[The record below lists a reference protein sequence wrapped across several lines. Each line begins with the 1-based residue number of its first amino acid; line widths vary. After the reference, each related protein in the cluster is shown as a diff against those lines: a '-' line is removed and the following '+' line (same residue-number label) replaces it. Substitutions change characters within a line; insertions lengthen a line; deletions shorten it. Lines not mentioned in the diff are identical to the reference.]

1 MGGVVGRVRCSGLC
15 RQLKVGKQHV
25 KRCLSG
31 RKSSAI
37 VCICASI
44 PMPGRAER
52 CPQLLQPCDGAGDV
66 CSWGGD
72 QELLGGTQQTLSHD
86 TKGAANPAWAR
97 FRMHPP
103 FGAFLLSQPHTS
115 GTFHL
120 LEDAVLLPGQTLDC
134 AEVCAKPS
142 QNLAFCGSLQAE
154 RRRQGVGRQGCG
166 RRRARLTL
174 AQHCSEQ
181 LPTSCLSP

>member
-72 QELLGGTQQTLSHD
+72 QELLGGTQQALSHD

-134 AEVCAKPS
+134 AEVCAS

-154 RRRQGVGRQGCG
+154 RRCQGVGRQGCG
-166 RRRARLTL
+166 RRRARLNL